1 MSMSRTFPRNGM
13 RRGPGGSES
22 VLDFVFDF
30 QTDRA
35 TRETAAI
42 AITVTSMICV
52 RKHEPSDYGVGF
64 MDLARAMRMSLS
76 VGLTPTGTAPRSD
89 AMNMSHS
96 ATQ

>member
-30 QTDRA
+30 QTDRT

-42 AITVTSMICV
+42 TIKVASIICV
-52 RKHEPSDYGVGF
+52 RVYEPSGYGVGF
-64 MDLARAMRMSLS
+64 MDFP
-76 VGLTPTGTAPRSD
+76 PTDTAPS
-89 AMNMSHS
+89 MP
-96 ATQ
+96 